1 LSCGYTGK
9 MSADMKSKIIRAI
22 VLHSTMRVVPMLDW
36 LRKGLQL
43 YDLRKVMEMHPDLC
57 LPLFV
62 PGGKDDKVD
71 AAFIL
76 ENCHPVFSDKGSAK
90 YTKEV
95 NVMNFF
101 QDFLQEVEDCG
112 EAEQMTAGKVMQWMT
127 GQRHKPILPSDQKDF
142 NITVKFNHNSDT
154 NHTVC
159 FPTVSA
165 CTRTI
170 TFPTAHLK
178 TLN

>member
-1 LSCGYTGK
+1 LTTS
-9 MSADMKSKIIRAI
+9 SATLYFLFSSEAI
-22 VLHSTMRVVPMLDW
+22 VLHTTMRVVPMLDQ

-62 PGGKDDKVD
+62 TGGKDDKVNHCGSYG
-71 AAFIL
+71 
-76 ENCHPVFSDKGSAK
+76 NCHPVFSDKGSAK

-112 EAEQMTAGKVMQWMT
+112 EAKQMTAGKVMQWMT

-142 NITVKFNHNSDT
+142 NITVKFNHDSDT
-154 NHTVC
+154 NHAVC

-165 CTRTI
+165 YTRTI